1 MIRMNSS
8 PLFERRTRQRF
19 PAVRD
24 GKPYVWL
31 LLGNE
36 RWPLND
42 LSLDGFSVP
51 ADTPIPPEEAFD
63 FALRLSDAP
72 DTVRGQAQVM
82 NTVGGVTGCRF
93 VTLEGDG
100 EARVFEWLTVIVI
113 CAAKLR
119 ITAKEAEAIVRG
131 PSLI

>member
-1 MIRMNSS
+1 MSL
-8 PLFERRTRQRF
+8 PALFPERRARQRF

-31 LLGNE
+31 LLGDA
-36 RWPLND
+36 RWPLSD
-42 LSLDGFSVP
+42 LSLDGFSVAQETP
-51 ADTPIPPEEAFD
+51 LKPGDTFE
-63 FALRLSDAP
+63 FALKLSDAP
-72 DTVRGQAQVM
+72 DKVKGVAEAMSTL
-82 NTVGGVTGCRF
+82 GGLTGCRF
-93 VTLEGDG
+93 VSVEGEG

-119 ITAKEAEAIVRG
+119 ITAKEAESIVRG